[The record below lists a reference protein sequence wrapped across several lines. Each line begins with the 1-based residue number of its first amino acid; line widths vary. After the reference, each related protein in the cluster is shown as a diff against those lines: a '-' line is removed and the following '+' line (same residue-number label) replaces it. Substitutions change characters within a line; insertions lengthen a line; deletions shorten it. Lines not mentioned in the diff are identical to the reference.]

1 MHVASSRP
9 TRLLESEAELQRD
22 LDVVDT
28 AVGEVA
34 ADGDDL
40 EPADVADSL
49 GGRGDRVRIA
59 MSMQS
64 SELRVTSIDL

>member
-1 MHVASSRP
+1 MSTSRQ
-9 TRLLESEAELQRD
+9 TRLLESEAA

-34 ADGDDL
+34 AHGDDL

-49 GGRGDRVRIA
+49 GGLGDRVRIA
-59 MSMQS
+59 MSMPS
-64 SELRVTSIDL
+64 GDLRVTSIDL